1 MSSRGGLTTAP
12 HRYRFRPGGRR
23 PSTFRGGT
31 TVQRTIDPVE
41 EILPTPRLLT
51 LGLQHVLVMYAG
63 AVAVPL
69 IIGRA
74 LKLSPEDVAFLI
86 SADLFACGIAT
97 LVQCI
102 GFPGVG
108 IRLPVMMG
116 VTFASVGP
124 MLSMAASPDIGLLGI
139 YGSVI
144 AAGVFGILVA
154 PFISRL
160 LPLFPPVVTGT
171 IIMVIG
177 ISLMRVGINWAG
189 GGLPTLTKVY
199 EGVAGQFPNPGY
211 GQIQGLG
218 IALFVLLVILALIKW
233 GKGFLANI
241 AVLLGIIAGAAL
253 ATLIGVMH
261 FEKVASA
268 AWVDIVLPLHF
279 GMPTFHLVPIV
290 TMCIVMIVVMIESL
304 GMFLALGEMT
314 GRTVDQQALARGLRA
329 DGVGTLIGGLFN
341 TFPYTS
347 FSQNVG
353 LVGVTGVRSRWVT
366 AAGGAI
372 MLLLGLAPKMSAL
385 VEAVPQVVLGG
396 AGLVMFGMVAATGA
410 RILTGVDFKTNR
422 FNLFIV
428 ALSVGFGMI
437 PLVSPNFFKALPHGL
452 HPLLESGILLAAI
465 VSVLLNAFFNGVGG
479 ADTAKTQAAGT
490 AASAEHV

>member
-1 MSSRGGLTTAP
+1 MAV
-12 HRYRFRPGGRR
+12 PGAHSPIWRWGRIMAK
-23 PSTFRGGT
+23 SKTKLA
-31 TVQRTIDPVE
+31 VHPVDE
-41 EILPTPRLLT
+41 KLPLLRLVPLA
-51 LGLQHVLVMYAG
+51 LQHVLVMYAG

-74 LKLSPEDVAFLI
+74 LKLPPEDVAFLI

-97 LVQCI
+97 LVQCF

-108 IRLPVMMG
+108 IKLPVMMG

-124 MLSMAASPDIGLLGI
+124 MLSMAASPEIGLLGI

-144 AAGVFGILVA
+144 AAGVFGIIVA

-171 IIMVIG
+171 IILVIG

-189 GGLPTLTKVY
+189 GGLPSFGKMVD
-199 EGVAGQFPNPGY
+199 GVMVQTPNPAY
-211 GQIQGLG
+211 GALDGLA
-218 IALFVLLVILALIKW
+218 IALFVLVVILALIRW
-233 GKGFLANI
+233 GKGFVQNVS
-241 AVLLGIIAGAAL
+241 VLFGIIAGAVLAAAL
-253 ATLIGVMH
+253 GKMH
-261 FEKVASA
+261 FDKVLTAK
-268 AWVDIVLPLHF
+268 WFDVVMPFHF
-279 GMPTFHLVPIV
+279 GVPQFHLIPII
-290 TMCIVMIVVMIESL
+290 TMCIVMVVVMIESL

-314 GRTVDQQALARGLRA
+314 GKTVDEAALTKGLRA
-329 DGVGTLIGGLFN
+329 DGVGTLIGGVFN

-366 AAGGAI
+366 VAGGVI
-372 MLLLGLAPKMSAL
+372 MLILGLQPKLSAL

-410 RILTGVDFKTNR
+410 RILTAVDFRTNR
-422 FNLFIV
+422 YNLFVV
-428 ALSVGFGMI
+428 AISVGFGMI
-437 PLVSPNFFKALPHGL
+437 PLVATNFFKKLPDGL
-452 HPLLESGILLAAI
+452 HPLLESGILLAA
-465 VSVLLNAFFNGVGG
+465 VVAVALNAFFNGIGSAAQAKSG
-479 ADTAKTQAAGT
+479 ASSTAMAADH
-490 AASAEHV
+490 A

>member
-1 MSSRGGLTTAP
+1 MSK
-12 HRYRFRPGGRR
+12 
-23 PSTFRGGT
+23 
-31 TVQRTIDPVE
+31 TIDPVDE
-41 EILPTPRLLT
+41 MLPVPKLLA

-74 LKLSPEDVAFLI
+74 LKLPPEDVAFLI
-86 SADLFACGIAT
+86 SADLFACGLAT

-144 AAGVFGILVA
+144 AAGLFGIIIA

-171 IIMVIG
+171 IILIIG
-177 ISLMRVGINWAG
+177 VSLMRVGINWAG
-189 GGLPTLTKVY
+189 GGQPTIIKVVD
-199 EGVAGQFPNPGY
+199 GVRGNFPNPDY
-211 GQIQGLG
+211 GQLQGLG
-218 IALFVLLVILALIKW
+218 IALFVLLVILGLIKW
-233 GKGFLANI
+233 GTGFVANVS
-241 AVLLGIIAGAAL
+241 VLLGIVAGAMLASAL
-253 ATLIGVMH
+253 GVMH
-261 FEKVASA
+261 FDKVAA
-268 AWVDIVLPLHF
+268 APWGALVVPFKF
-279 GMPTFHLVPIV
+279 GVPQFKPVPIV
-290 TMCIVMIVVMIESL
+290 TMCIVMVVVMIESL

-314 GRTVDQQALARGLRA
+314 GKKVDREALARGLRA
-329 DGVGTLIGGLFN
+329 DGVGTLLGGLFN

-353 LVGVTGVRSRWVT
+353 LVSVTGVRTRWVT
-366 AAGGAI
+366 VTGGVI
-372 MLLLGLAPKMSAL
+372 MLLLGLLPKMAAL

-410 RILTGVDFKTNR
+410 RILAAVDFKTNR

-428 ALSVGFGMI
+428 AISVGFGLI
-437 PLVSPNFFKALPHGL
+437 PLSAPGFFHNLPKDL
-452 HPLLESGILLAAI
+452 QPLLESGILLCTLVA
-465 VSVLLNAFFNGVGG
+465 VLLNAFFNGLGSS
-479 ADTAKTQAAGT
+479 KAAET
-490 AASAEHV
+490 DAAAAASSAQHV